1 MAASY
6 IPWWMSAVWV
16 PLALLTALAVDASSV
31 RSWMLVTTIGIVPSF
46 VLLRLW
52 NNGPPPT
59 VAEVLHAT
67 ELRR

>member
-6 IPWWMSAVWV
+6 IPWWISAAWV
-16 PLALLTALAVDASSV
+16 SMALLTALAVDATPV
-31 RSWMLVTTIGIVPSF
+31 RSWMLVTTIGIVPSI

-52 NNGPPPT
+52 NSGPPPT